1 MTGNVNNK
9 LQKQKVENSV
19 KQTTKRTGRNLF
31 PKFQANTISY
41 RPRALLI
48 IKAY

>member
-1 MTGNVNNK
+1 MTGNVNDK
-9 LQKQKVENSV
+9 LRKQKSKTSE
-19 KQTTKRTGRNLF
+19 KQTTKRTGRHLF

-41 RPRALLI
+41 RPRAWLI